1 MTLEKALDT
10 VSVRK
15 NELERV
21 SIEGIDEVIDITE
34 REANRFPY
42 DKFIRE
48 KLEAYKAIKEYM
60 KEGQHVY

>member
-21 SIEGIDEVIDITE
+21 SIEALDEVIDFTE

-48 KLEAYKAIKEYM
+48 KVEAYKTIREYAR
-60 KEGQHVY
+60 KEG